1 MADDFIADYL
11 ALREANERLRI
22 AGREW
27 IWTNLTGFADAV
39 NQVTGGVTGDD
50 PDLVKP
56 LQIGRQEWQFQ
67 VEQSTMVGER
77 LGLRYNARTLLFE
90 IGWPRLPEHGIVP
103 DNGLARGRVSFS
115 QNVMLDPRPIT
126 ELILRRDPAGAAP
139 NWHLITHKKL
149 GERVTELHL
158 REFLRLI
165 ID

>member
-11 ALREANERLRI
+11 ALREANEQLRI

-39 NQVTGGVTGDD
+39 NQVAGGD
-50 PDLVKP
+50 PTLV
-56 LQIGRQEWQFQ
+56 QTIRIGRQEWQFQ
-67 VEQSTMVGER
+67 VEQSTMIGER
-77 LGLRYNARTLLFE
+77 LGLRYDARTLLFE

-126 ELILRRDPAGAAP
+126 EMILRRDPSGAAP
-139 NWHLITHKKL
+139 VWHLISHKKL

-158 REFLRLI
+158 REFFRLI
-165 ID
+165 VAD